1 MDFPPFKKSVCIG
14 VSVLNWK
21 LVFLYGSARKKKKKT
36 VQLSKKIFFY
46 PITHG
51 SFGIQKKKKIISS
64 QMYNSV

>member
-21 LVFLYGSARKKKKKT
+21 LVFLYGSARKKKKNCT
-36 VQLSKKIFFY
+36 ALKKIFFY

-51 SFGIQKKKKIISS
+51 SFGIQKKKKKDN
-64 QMYNSV
+64 QFPDV